1 MFNVLGCKS
10 NDNCFLGVLYS
21 YTSLFVVNID
31 TFLGLF
37 TLLRKF
43 KKILNQV

>member
-1 MFNVLGCKS
+1 MYDGIGCKC
-10 NDNCFLGVLYS
+10 NDNIFLVILYS

-31 TFLGLF
+31 TSLGLF

-43 KKILNQV
+43 KIILNQV